1 MALAFF
7 SFFFFF
13 FHALWIWKMW
23 VNTEVNNFKL
33 AITHMLQQTP
43 LLQIEL
49 QSEHNVFDAVQS
61 FSVAS
66 LF

>member
-1 MALAFF
+1 
-7 SFFFFF
+7 
-13 FHALWIWKMW
+13 MW
-23 VNTEVNNFKL
+23 VNTEINNFKL